1 MIELKEVSKR
11 YGDVEAL
18 KSISLGLRRGETLTI
33 VGPNGSGKTTLL
45 KILAA
50 LERPTSGEVFFDGV
64 RIDESNSARFR
75 QKSTMV
81 FQRNI
86 VLGGSVYENTAYGLR
101 LLDLSKAEMNRRIRE
116 TLEVVGLNGMERR
129 NARRLSGGE
138 QQRLSL
144 ARALALDRNLLLLD
158 EPTANLDPESFS
170 VVKETIAQL
179 GHDRE
184 KTIVMA
190 THNLLHVE
198 ELSDRLVLLDRGEI
212 IEAGPPSTLLLT
224 PSTEMARFAR
234 TENVFT
240 GLSRAVE
247 GISYIDI
254 GGDVEVKAAFES
266 SGRIAIHIR
275 PEDIILSKDWVETS
289 ARNEFR
295 GSIIAVEDLGPVV
308 RLRVDVGRIFTIQ
321 ITGKSFMEMGLNLGS
336 ELYISFKASAVQ
348 QIKRA

>member
-18 KSISLGLRRGETLTI
+18 KSISLGVRRGETLTI
-33 VGPNGSGKTTLL
+33 VGSNGSGKTTLL
-45 KILAA
+45 KILAV

-86 VLGGSVYENTAYGLR
+86 VLGGSVYDNAAYGLK
-101 LLDLSKAEMNRRIRE
+101 LLGLSKAEMNRRIRE
-116 TLEVVGLNGMERR
+116 TLGVVGLSGMERR

-144 ARALALDRNLLLLD
+144 ARALALDRDLLLLD
-158 EPTANLDPESFS
+158 EPTANLDPESLS

-179 GHDRE
+179 GNDTG

-295 GSIIAVEDLGPVV
+295 GRIVAVEDLGPVV
-308 RLRVDVGRIFTIQ
+308 RLKIDVGRIFTVQ
-321 ITGKSFMEMGLNLGS
+321 ITGKSFAEMGLNLGS

-348 QIKRA
+348 LIQQT